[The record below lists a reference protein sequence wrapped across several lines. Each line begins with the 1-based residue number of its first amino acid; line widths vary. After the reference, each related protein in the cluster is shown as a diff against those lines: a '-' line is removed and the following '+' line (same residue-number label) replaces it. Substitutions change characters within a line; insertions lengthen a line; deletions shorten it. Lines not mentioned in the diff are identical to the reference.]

1 VLVLVAGAFLFVG
14 VLRSALTETVR
25 DQAEQDATAIATQ
38 LSEGSSA
45 QVVVDT
51 DDDERFFEA
60 RTRDGELLAASEN
73 APDAG
78 FSSRGDRPSDVPET
92 IRLDDTSFAVAHDD
106 EGDVEVVAGR
116 LLEGVDEAVGAV
128 SALLAVSVPVLG
140 ALIAAL
146 CWIVV
151 GRALRPVERL
161 RREVDAVGPA
171 SLSHRVADDGGS
183 DEIGRLAGTMNR
195 MLDRLDRSQRAQR
208 QFVSDASHELKSPLS
223 SLRQYAEVARRYPD
237 RLGAEE
243 LSAAV
248 LDEGA
253 RLEAIVQNM
262 LVLATVDERALDPH
276 PVDLDDLVLAEASR
290 LRGSTS
296 LDVDTR
302 EVAAFRVMGD
312 EGLLAQ
318 LVRNLADNAARHA
331 SRRIALRLGGGRLA
345 VDDDGAGIPPE
356 HRERVFE
363 RFVRLDEARDRDS
376 GGSGL
381 GLAIVRAIAE
391 AHGGTVTIAD
401 GPLGGARVEVRLP
414 EQRPGS

>member
-14 VLRSALTETVR
+14 VLRSTLTETAR
-25 DQAEQDATAIATQ
+25 DQAEQDASAIATQ

-45 QVVVDT
+45 QVVVDG

-78 FSSRGDRPSDVPET
+78 FASRGDAPSDVPET
-92 IRLDDTSFAVAHDD
+92 IRFDDTSFAVAHDD

-116 LLEGVDEAVGAV
+116 SLEGVDDAVGAV
-128 SALLAVSVPVLG
+128 SRLLAMSVPVLG

-208 QFVSDASHELKSPLS
+208 QFVSDASHELKSPLA

-243 LSAAV
+243 LSVAV

-262 LVLATVDERALDPH
+262 LVLATVDERTLDPH
-276 PVDLDDLVLAEASR
+276 PVDLDDLVLAEAGR

-296 LDVDTR
+296 LDIDTR
-302 EVAAFRVMGD
+302 DVAAFRVMGD

-331 SRRIALRLGGGRLA
+331 SARIALRLGDGRLA

-401 GPLGGARVEVRLP
+401 SPLGGARVEVRLP
-414 EQRPGS
+414 EERPGS